1 MKTPCLGSRTRK
13 GELRHARASSGAR
26 RQAAATTGGSP
37 TDHARAFLTR
47 LWNTDPLLTGTGLF
61 LLALVVP
68 STLGIWF
75 DPRDITGATAWLKPA
90 KIAVSTGVYSL
101 TLVRVFT
108 YLPEWRRT
116 CRIVGRVTAAVM
128 LLKVAIIDLQAWRG
142 TTSHFNVAA
151 PLDATRF
158 GVMGL
163 AIFLQTSASLA
174 VATAL
179 WRQSFAD
186 RAMGWALRLGT
197 AITIVGAFAGGLMTS
212 PTEAQ
217 LAEARATQRLTLAGA
232 HTVGAPDG
240 GPGLPVTG
248 WSTRHGDVR
257 VPHFLGLHALQA
269 LPIITVVFLRRRD
282 EQFRTRLTLAAAAV
296 YAFVF
301 VALLIQA
308 LRGVPLVA
316 VE

>member
-1 MKTPCLGSRTRK
+1 M
-13 GELRHARASSGAR
+13 
-26 RQAAATTGGSP
+26 
-37 TDHARAFLTR
+37 
-47 LWNTDPLLTGTGLF
+47 
-61 LLALVVP
+61 P
-68 STLGIWF
+68 STLGIWL
-75 DPRDITGATAWLKPA
+75 DPRDITGGPAWLKPA
-90 KIAVSTGVYSL
+90 KFALSTGVYSL
-101 TLVRVFT
+101 TLAWVFT

-116 CRIVGRVTAAVM
+116 RRIVGRVTAAVM
-128 LLKVAIIDLQAWRG
+128 LLEVAIIDLQAWRR

-151 PLDATRF
+151 PLDATLF

-186 RAMGWALRLGT
+186 RAIGWALRLGM

-248 WSTRHGDVR
+248 WSTRHGDLR
-257 VPHFLGLHALQA
+257 VPHFVGLHALQT

-282 EQFRTRLTLAAAAV
+282 EPLRTRLTLAAMAV
-296 YAFVF
+296 YVVVF
-301 VALLIQA
+301 VALLIRACGVYRSWRSGSQRLSSPSQYPW
-308 LRGVPLVA
+308 LRLGAAERFVDDLFWSRWRFEISVFDLLGVRRGERIDETV
-316 VE
+316 